1 MERLIGSVLHP
12 TDFSEGSKIAFYHS
26 LKAALQAR
34 SGLTLLH
41 VSTDGG
47 SAWSDFPG
55 VRETLEKWGL
65 LEKGSPKAAVMNLGI
80 DVRKTIARKRNPVKA
95 VLEYLDEHPAELI
108 VLATHQRHGAARWL
122 NSSVAEP
129 ISRHA
134 TEMTLFIS
142 GESRGFVSAD
152 DGSVSLQNIL
162 VPIALTPRAQPALE
176 AAARLVKSFGC
187 DEGTFHLLHVG
198 DRGSA
203 PAVRTPEVQ
212 SWEWQQ
218 DVRGGEVIQAIIDAS
233 EETQADLIVMAT
245 DGRDGFLD
253 GLRGSHSERV
263 VRLAGVPLLTVPVGS
278 FVSESINSQL
288 ADPSS

>member
-12 TDFSEGSKIAFYHS
+12 TDFSEGSKVAFCHA
-26 LKAALQAR
+26 LKVALQAR

-41 VSTDGG
+41 VSTDGN

-65 LEKGSPKAAVMNLGI
+65 IEKGSPKAAVVNLGI
-80 DVRKTIARKRNPVKA
+80 GVRKMIAQKKDPVKA
-95 VLEYLDEHPAELI
+95 VLGYLDEHPAELI
-108 VLATHQRHGAARWL
+108 VLATHQRRGSARWL

-142 GESRGFVSAD
+142 GDSRGFVSAE
-152 DGSVSLQNIL
+152 DGSVSLQNVL
-162 VPIALTPRAQPALE
+162 VPIAPKPRAQPALE
-176 AAARLVKSFGC
+176 AAARLVQGLNC
-187 DEGTFHLLHVG
+187 AQGTFHLLHVG
-198 DRGSA
+198 DPDSA
-203 PAVRTPEVQ
+203 PAVRTPDVPG
-212 SWEWQQ
+212 WDWQHE
-218 DVRGGEVIQAIIDAS
+218 VRGGEVIQTIIDVS
-233 EETQADLIVMAT
+233 EQTRSDLIVMAT
-245 DGRDGFLD
+245 DGRNGFLD

-278 FVSESINSQL
+278 YVSETIASQI
-288 ADPSS
+288 SS